1 MCRKVNI
8 LTEPLVNI
16 SNALKKTRFERELTL
31 EETSNLTGVSK
42 AMLGQIERGE
52 STPTISTLWKIST
65 GLKISFSELL
75 SSESEDRNLIDI
87 NDMDPVYE
95 AEDKMVLYNVFP
107 FNPLTGFEYF
117 YIKLLPEGRHVS
129 QPHKASTVEYVIV
142 TEGTLEL
149 IVDNKTYVLNA
160 PSAFSFKA
168 DTVHTYNN
176 PYDKEVIFQNI
187 VKY

>member
-1 MCRKVNI
+1 MSD
-8 LTEPLVNI
+8 PLVNI
-16 SNALKKTRFERELTL
+16 SNTLKKTRFERDLTL

-65 GLKISFSELL
+65 GLKVSFSELL
-75 SSESEDRNLIDI
+75 SSESEERNLINIDEVE
-87 NDMDPVYE
+87 PVYE
-95 AEDKMVLYNVFP
+95 AENKMVLYDVFP

-117 YIKLLPEGRHVS
+117 YIKLLPGAHHVS
-129 QPHKASTVEYVIV
+129 TPHQSSTVEYVIV
-142 TEGTLEL
+142 TEGTLEVV
-149 IVDNKTYVLNA
+149 VDSKKYVLNA
-160 PSAFSFKA
+160 PSALSFKA
-168 DTVHTYNN
+168 DNPHTYSN